1 MGSEKLSRALR
12 AAKFVGGEV
21 DLSMDK
27 NHLSVSVTVEA
38 GEGVNVKFESGE
50 LSDLV
55 CEAPTH
61 STYSLQ
67 YLGDLTKKLAGGLTE
82 EVSMEFGE
90 KYPLRLTWSSN
101 QNHNDCPMTSLTHP
115 TAHSSSDVAAICAL

>member
-55 CEAPTH
+55 CEAPTPLNLLTPIPRRPNEEAGWW
-61 STYSLQ
+61 TYR
-67 YLGDLTKKLAGGLTE
+67 GGLNG
-82 EVSMEFGE
+82 V
-90 KYPLRLTWSSN
+90 R
-101 QNHNDCPMTSLTHP
+101 
-115 TAHSSSDVAAICAL
+115 